1 MRYRFLLWTLHCGK
15 PSKQCLLE
23 EIIINFNE
31 AVNISNTHV
40 LTLVPELFHL
50 EGYNIQLIPPHE
62 GGRNVVYTCEQEGR
76 ESLILRVSFL
86 PDRKREDYIA
96 ELEYVRYLFE
106 HGASVS
112 NVVSSKKGHLLEEI
126 TYNEHTFFICMFV
139 KAKGKLLVENHY
151 QYREGVP
158 LSEYYYNSGKV
169 LGRMH
174 QLSKGY
180 TPVHRRHH
188 LIDNYSGE
196 YIDNLVPESFPLL
209 KEKMVELLN
218 TLQGL
223 DTNQETFGMIH
234 FDYNDGNYSI
244 DFDTGQITVY
254 DFDNSCF
261 GWYMYD
267 LADLW
272 THGVGWIQF
281 EPNADKRKQFMD
293 DYFQTALA
301 GYTSET
307 KIEDSMLEKLPLFIQ
322 VTLLENILGQ
332 FEEMLRA
339 GEEPEANEELLYLI
353 KCLEEDIPYKG
364 FFHEMY
370 STEAPFEY
378 EGR

>member
-1 MRYRFLLWTLHCGK
+1 M
-15 PSKQCLLE
+15 
-23 EIIINFNE
+23 
-31 AVNISNTHV
+31 
-40 LTLVPELFHL
+40 
-50 EGYNIQLIPPHE
+50 
-62 GGRNVVYTCEQEGR
+62 
-76 ESLILRVSFL
+76 

-158 LSEYYYNSGKV
+158 ISEYYYNSGKV

-281 EPNADKRKQFMD
+281 EPDADKRKQFMD

-332 FEEMLRA
+332 FEEMQRA

-353 KCLEEDIPYKG
+353 KCLEEAIQYKG

-378 EGR
+378 EER

>member
-1 MRYRFLLWTLHCGK
+1 
-15 PSKQCLLE
+15 
-23 EIIINFNE
+23 
-31 AVNISNTHV
+31 
-40 LTLVPELFHL
+40 LFDL

-112 NVVSSKKGHLLEEI
+112 NVVSSKKGYLLEEI
-126 TYNEHTFFICMFV
+126 TYDEHTFFVCMFV
-139 KAKGKLLVENHY
+139 KATGKLLVENHY
-151 QYREGVP
+151 KYREGVP
-158 LSEYYYNSGKV
+158 LTEYYYNSGKV
-169 LGRMH
+169 LGKMH

-218 TLQGL
+218 TLKAL
-223 DTNQETFGMIH
+223 DTNKETFGMIH

-244 DFDTGQITVY
+244 DLDTGQITVY

-272 THGVGWIQF
+272 THGVGWVQF
-281 EPNADKRKQFMD
+281 EPDADKRKQFMD

-332 FEEMLRA
+332 FEEMQRA

-378 EGR
+378 EE

>member
-1 MRYRFLLWTLHCGK
+1 MRTLQCGK

-31 AVNISNTHV
+31 AVNISNTYV
-40 LTLVPELFHL
+40 LSLVSELFDL

-126 TYNEHTFFICMFV
+126 TYDHNTFFICLFN

-281 EPNADKRKQFMD
+281 EPDADKRKQFMD

-322 VTLLENILGQ
+322 ITLLENILGQ
-332 FEEMLRA
+332 FEEMQRA
-339 GEEPEANEELLYLI
+339 GEEPEANEGLLYLI

>member
-1 MRYRFLLWTLHCGK
+1 MWTFQCGK

-50 EGYNIQLIPPHE
+50 VGYDIQLIPPHE
-62 GGRNVVYTCEQEGR
+62 GGRNVVYTCEQKGR
-76 ESLILRVSFL
+76 KSLILRVSFL
-86 PDRKREDYIA
+86 PDRKRADYMA

-126 TYNEHTFFICMFV
+126 TYDEHTFFVCMFV

-223 DTNQETFGMIH
+223 DANKETFGMIH

-332 FEEMLRA
+332 FEEMQRA
-339 GEEPEANEELLYLI
+339 GEELEANEELLYLI

-370 STEAPFEY
+370 SNEAPFEY

>member
-1 MRYRFLLWTLHCGK
+1 MWTLQCGK

-40 LTLVPELFHL
+40 LTQVPELFHL
-50 EGYNIQLIPPHE
+50 EGYDIQLIPPHE

-126 TYNEHTFFICMFV
+126 TYDEHTFFVCMFV

-158 LSEYYYNSGKV
+158 LSEYHYNSGKV

-196 YIDNLVPESFPLL
+196 NIDNLVPESFPLL

-261 GWYMYD
+261 GWYMVD

-281 EPNADKRKQFMD
+281 EPDADKRKQFMD

-322 VTLLENILGQ
+322 ITLLENILGQ
-332 FEEMLRA
+332 FEEMQRA
-339 GEEPEANEELLYLI
+339 GEEPEADEALLYLI

-370 STEAPFEY
+370 TTEAPFEY

>member
-1 MRYRFLLWTLHCGK
+1 MWTLQCGK

-23 EIIINFNE
+23 EIKINFNE
-31 AVNISNTHV
+31 AVNISNTH
-40 LTLVPELFHL
+40 LLSLVSELFHL
-50 EGYNIQLIPPHE
+50 ECYNIQLIPPHE

-86 PDRKREDYIA
+86 PERKREDYIA

-112 NVVSSKKGHLLEEI
+112 NVVSSKKGFLLEEI
-126 TYNEHTFFICMFV
+126 TYDEHTFFVCMFV
-139 KAKGKLLVENHY
+139 KAKGKLLIENHY

-158 LSEYYYNSGKV
+158 LTEYYYNSGKV
-169 LGRMH
+169 LGKMH

-272 THGVGWIQF
+272 THGVGWVQF
-281 EPNADKRKQFMD
+281 EPDADKRRQFMD
-293 DYFQTALA
+293 DYFQNALA

-332 FEEMLRA
+332 FEEMQRA
-339 GEEPEANEELLYLI
+339 GEEPEADEALLYLI

>member
-1 MRYRFLLWTLHCGK
+1 MWTLQCGK

-31 AVNISNTHV
+31 AVIISNTHV
-40 LTLVPELFHL
+40 LALVSELFDL

-62 GGRNVVYTCEQEGR
+62 GGRNVVYTCEQKGR

-112 NVVSSKKGHLLEEI
+112 NVVSSKKGFLLEEI
-126 TYNEHTFFICMFV
+126 TYDEHTFFVCMFV

-158 LSEYYYNSGKV
+158 LTEYYYNSGKV
-169 LGRMH
+169 LGKMH

-272 THGVGWIQF
+272 THGVGWVQF
-281 EPNADKRKQFMD
+281 EPDADKRRQFMD
-293 DYFQTALA
+293 DYFQNALA

-332 FEEMLRA
+332 FEEMQRA
-339 GEEPEANEELLYLI
+339 GEEPEADEALLYLI

>member
-1 MRYRFLLWTLHCGK
+1 MWTLQCGK

-40 LTLVPELFHL
+40 LTLVPELFDL

-112 NVVSSKKGHLLEEI
+112 NVVSSKKGDLLEEV
-126 TYNEHTFFICMFV
+126 TYDEHTFFICMFV
-139 KAKGKLLVENHY
+139 KATGKLLVENHY

-218 TLQGL
+218 TLDGL

-322 VTLLENILGQ
+322 VTLLESILGQ
-332 FEEMLRA
+332 FEEMQRA

>member
-1 MRYRFLLWTLHCGK
+1 MWTLQCGK
-15 PSKQCLLE
+15 PSQQCLLE

-31 AVNISNTHV
+31 AVNISNTHI
-40 LTLVPELFHL
+40 LALVSELFDL
-50 EGYNIQLIPPHE
+50 EGYDIQLIPPHE
-62 GGRNVVYTCEQEGR
+62 GGRNVVYTCEQKGR
-76 ESLILRVSFL
+76 KSLILRVSFL
-86 PDRKREDYIA
+86 PDRKRADYMA

-126 TYNEHTFFICMFV
+126 TYDEHTFFVCMFV

-209 KEKMVELLN
+209 KEKMVELLY

-223 DTNQETFGMIH
+223 DANKETFGMIH

-332 FEEMLRA
+332 FEEMQRA
-339 GEEPEANEELLYLI
+339 GEELEANEELLYLI
-353 KCLEEDIPYKG
+353 TCLEEDIPYKG

-370 STEAPFEY
+370 SNEAPFEY
-378 EGR
+378 E

>member
-1 MRYRFLLWTLHCGK
+1 MWTLQCGK

-50 EGYNIQLIPPHE
+50 EGYDIQLIPPHE
-62 GGRNVVYTCEQEGR
+62 GGRNVVYTCEQKGR
-76 ESLILRVSFL
+76 KSLILRVSFL
-86 PDRKREDYIA
+86 PDRKRADYMA

-112 NVVSSKKGHLLEEI
+112 NVVSSKKGYLLEEI
-126 TYNEHTFFICMFV
+126 TYEEHTFFVCMFV
-139 KAKGKLLVENHY
+139 KATGKLLVENHY

-158 LSEYYYNSGKV
+158 LSEYYYNSGKA

-174 QLSKGY
+174 HLSKGY

-188 LIDNYSGE
+188 WIDNYSGE

-223 DTNQETFGMIH
+223 DANKETFGMIH

-281 EPNADKRKQFMD
+281 EPDADKRKQFMD

-332 FEEMLRA
+332 FEEMQRA
-339 GEEPEANEELLYLI
+339 GEELEAKEELLYLI
-353 KCLEEDIPYKG
+353 TCLEEDIPYKG

-370 STEAPFEY
+370 SNEAPFEY

>member
-1 MRYRFLLWTLHCGK
+1 M
-15 PSKQCLLE
+15 
-23 EIIINFNE
+23 
-31 AVNISNTHV
+31 
-40 LTLVPELFHL
+40 
-50 EGYNIQLIPPHE
+50 LIRRP
-62 GGRNVVYTCEQEGR
+62 
-76 ESLILRVSFL
+76 
-86 PDRKREDYIA
+86 
-96 ELEYVRYLFE
+96 
-106 HGASVS
+106 
-112 NVVSSKKGHLLEEI
+112 
-126 TYNEHTFFICMFV
+126 
-139 KAKGKLLVENHY
+139 
-151 QYREGVP
+151 
-158 LSEYYYNSGKV
+158 SGKV

-196 YIDNLVPESFPLL
+196 CVDNLVPESFSLL
-209 KEKMVELLN
+209 KEKMVVLLN
-218 TLQGL
+218 TLEGL

-272 THGVGWIQF
+272 THGMGWIQF
-281 EPNADKRKQFMD
+281 ESDVSKRKEFMD

-322 VTLLENILGQ
+322 VTLVENILGQ
-332 FEEMLRA
+332 FEEMQRA
-339 GEEPEANEELLYLI
+339 GEEPEADEELLYLI

-364 FFHEMY
+364 FFHDIY
-370 STEAPFEY
+370 SSDEPFTY
-378 EGR
+378 EER

>member
-1 MRYRFLLWTLHCGK
+1 
-15 PSKQCLLE
+15 
-23 EIIINFNE
+23 
-31 AVNISNTHV
+31 
-40 LTLVPELFHL
+40 
-50 EGYNIQLIPPHE
+50 
-62 GGRNVVYTCEQEGR
+62 
-76 ESLILRVSFL
+76 
-86 PDRKREDYIA
+86 
-96 ELEYVRYLFE
+96 
-106 HGASVS
+106 
-112 NVVSSKKGHLLEEI
+112 
-126 TYNEHTFFICMFV
+126 
-139 KAKGKLLVENHY
+139 
-151 QYREGVP
+151 
-158 LSEYYYNSGKV
+158 
-169 LGRMH
+169 MH

-272 THGVGWIQF
+272 THGVGWVQF
-281 EPNADKRKQFMD
+281 EPDVDKRKQFMD

-332 FEEMLRA
+332 FEEMQRA
-339 GEEPEANEELLYLI
+339 GEEPKLTKHCCISLNVWKRIYRIKDFSMRCIPLKLL
-353 KCLEEDIPYKG
+353 
-364 FFHEMY
+364 
-370 STEAPFEY
+370 FEY

>member
-1 MRYRFLLWTLHCGK
+1 MWTLQCGK
-15 PSKQCLLE
+15 PSHQCLLE

-40 LTLVPELFHL
+40 LARVSELFEL
-50 EGYNIQLIPPHE
+50 EGYEIQLVPPHE
-62 GGRNVVYTCEQEGR
+62 GGRNIVYTCEQEGC
-76 ESLILRVSFL
+76 ESLILRISFL
-86 PDRKREDYIA
+86 PDRNHEDYIA
-96 ELEYVRYLFE
+96 ELEYVRYLYE
-106 HGASVS
+106 HGANVS
-112 NVVSSKKGHLLEEI
+112 NVICSKKGHLLEEI
-126 TYNEHTFFICMFV
+126 ICDEHTFFICLFV
-139 KAKGKLLVENHY
+139 MAKGKMLAENNY

-158 LSEYYYNSGKV
+158 ITEHYFNCGKA
-169 LGRMH
+169 LGKMH
-174 QLSKGY
+174 QIAKGY

-188 LIDNYSGE
+188 FFDNYKGE
-196 YIDNLVPESFPLL
+196 YIDDMIPESFSLL

-218 TLQGL
+218 TLKGL

-281 EPNADKRKQFMD
+281 EPDAGKRKAFMD
-293 DYFQTALA
+293 HYFETALA
-301 GYTSET
+301 SYTSET
-307 KIEDSMLEKLPLFIQ
+307 KIEDSMMEKLPLFIQ

-332 FEEMLRA
+332 FEEMQRT
-339 GEEPEANEELLYLI
+339 GEEPEADEQLLYLI

-364 FFHEMY
+364 FFHDMY
-370 STEAPFEY
+370 SSEEPFTY
-378 EGR
+378 EER

>member
-1 MRYRFLLWTLHCGK
+1 MWTLQCGK

-23 EIIINFNE
+23 EIIINFNK
-31 AVNISNTHV
+31 AVDISNTHV
-40 LTLVPELFHL
+40 LKLVPELFHL

-112 NVVSSKKGHLLEEI
+112 NVVSSKKGYLLEEI
-126 TYNEHTFFICMFV
+126 TYDEHTFFVCMFV

-158 LSEYYYNSGKV
+158 LTEYYYNSGKV

-180 TPVHRRHH
+180 IPVHRRHH

-196 YIDNLVPESFPLL
+196 YIDNLVPESFSLL
-209 KEKMVELLN
+209 KEKMVLLLN

-261 GWYMYD
+261 GCYMYD

-272 THGVGWIQF
+272 THGVGWVQF
-281 EPNADKRKQFMD
+281 EPDVDKRKQFMD

-332 FEEMLRA
+332 FEEMQRA
-339 GEEPEANEELLYLI
+339 GEEPEVDEELLYLI

-378 EGR
+378 EGC

>member
-1 MRYRFLLWTLHCGK
+1 MWTLQCGR
-15 PSKQCLLE
+15 SSRQCLLE

-40 LTLVPELFHL
+40 LALVSELFHL

-62 GGRNVVYTCEQEGR
+62 GGRNVVYTCEQEGD

-96 ELEYVRYLFE
+96 ELEYVQYLFD

-112 NVVSSKKGHLLEEI
+112 NVVSSKKGSLLEEI
-126 TYNEHTFFICMFV
+126 TYDHHTFFVSLFN
-139 KAKGKLLVENHY
+139 KAKGKLLVENNY

-158 LSEYYYNSGKV
+158 LTEYYYNSGKV
-169 LGRMH
+169 LGKMH
-174 QLSKGY
+174 QLSKSY
-180 TPVHRRHH
+180 VPVHRRHH
-188 LIDNYSGE
+188 FFDNYKGE
-196 YIDNLVPESFPLL
+196 YINNLIPESFSLL
-209 KEKMVELLN
+209 KEKMFELLN
-218 TLQGL
+218 TLKGL

-281 EPNADKRKQFMD
+281 EPDAGKRKAFMH
-293 DYFQTALA
+293 DYFETALA

-332 FEEMLRA
+332 LEEMQHT
-339 GEEPEANEELLYLI
+339 GEEPEDNEEVLYLI
-353 KCLEEDIPYKG
+353 KCLEEDIPYRG
-364 FFHEMY
+364 FFHDMY
-370 STEAPFEY
+370 SSEAPFTL
-378 EGR
+378 

>member
-1 MRYRFLLWTLHCGK
+1 MWTLHCGK

-96 ELEYVRYLFE
+96 ELEYVRYLFK

-126 TYNEHTFFICMFV
+126 TYDEHTFFICMFV

-188 LIDNYSGE
+188 LIDNYNGK
-196 YIDNLVPESFPLL
+196 YIENVVPESFSLL
-209 KEKMVELLN
+209 KQKMVEILN

-261 GWYMYD
+261 GWYIYD

-272 THGVGWIQF
+272 THGMGWIQF
-281 EPNADKRKQFMD
+281 EPDVSKRRTFMGE
-293 DYFQTALA
+293 YFETALA

-307 KIEDSMLEKLPLFIQ
+307 RIADAMLEKLALFIQ

-332 FEEMLRA
+332 FEEMQRA
-339 GEEPEANEELLYLI
+339 GEEPEADEELLYLI

>member
-1 MRYRFLLWTLHCGK
+1 MWTLQCGK

-40 LTLVPELFHL
+40 LALVSELFDL

-126 TYNEHTFFICMFV
+126 TYGEHTFFICMFV
-139 KAKGKLLVENHY
+139 KATGKLLVENHY

-218 TLQGL
+218 TLEGL

-281 EPNADKRKQFMD
+281 EPNVDKRKQFMD
-293 DYFQTALA
+293 DYFQTALV

-332 FEEMLRA
+332 FEEMQRA

-353 KCLEEDIPYKG
+353 KCLEEDIPFKG

>member
-1 MRYRFLLWTLHCGK
+1 MWTLHCGK

-40 LTLVPELFHL
+40 LTLVRELFHL

-244 DFDTGQITVY
+244 DFDTGEITVY

-272 THGVGWIQF
+272 SHGMGWIQF
-281 EPNADKRKQFMD
+281 ESDADKRKQFMD

-332 FEEMLRA
+332 FEEMQRA
-339 GEEPEANEELLYLI
+339 GEEPEANEALLYLI

>member
-1 MRYRFLLWTLHCGK
+1 MWTLQCGK
-15 PSKQCLLE
+15 LSRQCLLE
-23 EIIINFNE
+23 EIVINFNE

-40 LTLVPELFHL
+40 LALVPELFHL

-62 GGRNVVYTCEQEGR
+62 GGRNVVYTCEREGR

-112 NVVSSKKGHLLEEI
+112 NVVNSKKGHLVEEI
-126 TYNEHTFFICMFV
+126 TYDEHTFFVCMFV

-158 LSEYYYNSGKV
+158 LTEYYYSSGKI
-169 LGRMH
+169 LGKIH

-272 THGVGWIQF
+272 THGVGWVQF
-281 EPNADKRKQFMD
+281 EPDADKRKQFMD
-293 DYFQTALA
+293 EYFQTALA

-322 VTLLENILGQ
+322 VTLLEIILGQ
-332 FEEMLRA
+332 FEEMQRA
-339 GEEPEANEELLYLI
+339 GEEPEVDKELLYLI

-364 FFHEMY
+364 FFDDIY
-370 STEAPFEY
+370 SSEAPFEY

>member
-1 MRYRFLLWTLHCGK
+1 MWTLHCGK
-15 PSKQCLLE
+15 PSRQCLLE

-31 AVNISNTHV
+31 AVNISNTHL
-40 LTLVPELFHL
+40 LTLVSELFHL

-62 GGRNVVYTCEQEGR
+62 GGRNVVYICEQEGR

-126 TYNEHTFFICMFV
+126 TYDEHTFFVCMFV

-180 TPVHRRHH
+180 TPIHRRHH

-218 TLQGL
+218 TLEGL

-332 FEEMLRA
+332 FEEMQRA
-339 GEEPEANEELLYLI
+339 GEELEANEELLYLI

>member
-1 MRYRFLLWTLHCGK
+1 MWTLQCGK

-40 LTLVPELFHL
+40 LTLVTELFDL

-126 TYNEHTFFICMFV
+126 TYDHHTFFICLFN

-151 QYREGVP
+151 QYQEGVP
-158 LSEYYYNSGKV
+158 LTEYYYNSGKV

-244 DFDTGQITVY
+244 DFDTGEITVY

-272 THGVGWIQF
+272 SHGMGWIQF
-281 EPNADKRKQFMD
+281 EPDADKRKQFMD

-332 FEEMLRA
+332 FEEMQRA

-370 STEAPFEY
+370 SAEAPFEY

>member
-1 MRYRFLLWTLHCGK
+1 MWTLQCGK

-40 LTLVPELFHL
+40 LTLVPQLFHL

-112 NVVSSKKGHLLEEI
+112 NVVSSKKGYLLEEI
-126 TYNEHTFFICMFV
+126 TYDEHTFFICMFV
-139 KAKGKLLVENHY
+139 KATGKLLVENHY

-223 DTNQETFGMIH
+223 DTNQEIFGMIH

-281 EPNADKRKQFMD
+281 EPDADKRKQFMD

-332 FEEMLRA
+332 FEEMQRA

>member
-1 MRYRFLLWTLHCGK
+1 MWTLQCGK
-15 PSKQCLLE
+15 LSRQCLLE
-23 EIIINFNE
+23 EIVINFNE

-40 LTLVPELFHL
+40 LALVPELFHL

-62 GGRNVVYTCEQEGR
+62 GGRNVVYTCEREGR

-112 NVVSSKKGHLLEEI
+112 NVVNSKKGHLVEEI
-126 TYNEHTFFICMFV
+126 TYDEHTFFVCMFV

-158 LSEYYYNSGKV
+158 LTEYYYNSGKI
-169 LGRMH
+169 LGKIH
-174 QLSKGY
+174 QLSKGF

-196 YIDNLVPESFPLL
+196 YIDNLVPKSFPLL

-272 THGVGWIQF
+272 THGVGWVQF
-281 EPNADKRKQFMD
+281 EPDADKRRQFMD
-293 DYFQTALA
+293 DYFQNALA

-332 FEEMLRA
+332 FEEMQRA
-339 GEEPEANEELLYLI
+339 GEEPETDEALLYLI

-364 FFHEMY
+364 FFHDIY
-370 STEAPFEY
+370 SSEAPFEY

>member
-1 MRYRFLLWTLHCGK
+1 MWTLQCGK
-15 PSKQCLLE
+15 LSRQCLLE
-23 EIIINFNE
+23 EIVINFNE

-40 LTLVPELFHL
+40 LSLVSELFHL

-62 GGRNVVYTCEQEGR
+62 GGRNVVYTCEQEGC

-106 HGASVS
+106 NGASVS
-112 NVVSSKKGHLLEEI
+112 NVVSSKKGFLLEEI
-126 TYNEHTFFICMFV
+126 TYDEHTFFVCMFV

-158 LSEYYYNSGKV
+158 LTEYYYNSGKV
-169 LGRMH
+169 LGKMH

-272 THGVGWIQF
+272 THGVGWVQF
-281 EPNADKRKQFMD
+281 EPDADKRRQFMD
-293 DYFQTALA
+293 DYFQNALA

-332 FEEMLRA
+332 FEEMQRA
-339 GEEPEANEELLYLI
+339 GEEPEADEALLYLI

-378 EGR
+378 EGC

>member
-1 MRYRFLLWTLHCGK
+1 MWTLQCGK
-15 PSKQCLLE
+15 PSQQCLLE
-23 EIIINFNE
+23 EIKINFNE
-31 AVNISNTHV
+31 AVNISNTH
-40 LTLVPELFHL
+40 LLSLVSELFHL
-50 EGYNIQLIPPHE
+50 ECYNIQLIPPHK

-112 NVVSSKKGHLLEEI
+112 NVVSSKKGFLLEEI
-126 TYNEHTFFICMFV
+126 TYDEHTFFVCMFV

-158 LSEYYYNSGKV
+158 LTEYYYNSGKV
-169 LGRMH
+169 LGKMH

-272 THGVGWIQF
+272 THGVGWVQF
-281 EPNADKRKQFMD
+281 EPDADKRRHFMD
-293 DYFQTALA
+293 DYFQNALA

-332 FEEMLRA
+332 FEEKQRA
-339 GEEPEANEELLYLI
+339 GEEPEADEALLYLI

>member
-1 MRYRFLLWTLHCGK
+1 MWTLHCGK

-272 THGVGWIQF
+272 THGVGWIQI

-332 FEEMLRA
+332 FEEMQRA

>member
-1 MRYRFLLWTLHCGK
+1 MWTLQCGK

-40 LTLVPELFHL
+40 LTLVTELFDL

-126 TYNEHTFFICMFV
+126 TYGEHTFFICMFV

-158 LSEYYYNSGKV
+158 LTEYYYNSGKV

-218 TLQGL
+218 TLDGL

-332 FEEMLRA
+332 FEEMQRA

>member
-1 MRYRFLLWTLHCGK
+1 LWTLHCGK

-40 LTLVPELFHL
+40 LTLVTELFDL

-261 GWYMYD
+261 GWYMVD

-272 THGVGWIQF
+272 THGVGWVQF
-281 EPNADKRKQFMD
+281 EPDADKRRQFMD
-293 DYFQTALA
+293 DYFQIALA

-307 KIEDSMLEKLPLFIQ
+307 QIEDSMLEKLPLFIQ

-332 FEEMLRA
+332 FEEMQRA